1 MTGRADPR
9 YDARVAVYPGSF
21 DPLTNG
27 HVDIIRRSR
36 RLFDRVIVAVVRG
49 REDRPG
55 MFTWEERID
64 LLRKAVEHLPTVEVE
79 GFDEMTVEFAK
90 RKGAV
95 AIVRG
100 IRAVT
105 DFEIEFDMAL
115 MNRKMAPH
123 LESVYLMAS
132 QDYLFISASRI
143 REVSRLGYDVA
154 DLVPPHV
161 RTAIRQKL
169 GFEPVS
175 G

>member
-1 MTGRADPR
+1 MRL
-9 YDARVAVYPGSF
+9 AVYPGGF
-21 DPLTNG
+21 DPVTNG
-27 HVDIIRRSR
+27 HLDLVRRLTH
-36 RLFDRVIVAVVRG
+36 LFDRVVVAVVKG
-49 REDRPG
+49 RDRPG
-55 MFTWEERID
+55 MFTWEERVD
-64 LLRKAVEHLPTVEVE
+64 LVTRAVEDLPSVEVE

-100 IRAVT
+100 IRAVS
-105 DFEIEFDMAL
+105 DFEVEFDMAL

-132 QDYLFISASRI
+132 QEFLFVSASRI

-161 RTAIRQKL
+161 RTALRDKL
-169 GFEPVS
+169 GLQ
-175 G
+175 